1 MVVRF
6 LRLCR
11 CGSFWNGSR
20 SVSFL
25 VGEKRCSGV
34 RNGPRA
40 FIVVLPLLLM
50 IMLFPPEAIAAELTP
65 NYQQSVILSRQH
77 ADSPSGW
84 VPDPLAG
91 DKRVLTIT
99 GNPATENPAFGLKY
113 DSTYGDGKDYLIV
126 RTLTKA
132 SYYQSNYVNQ
142 SGYRIFGNP
151 TTDAAWVTTGN
162 EMTTFLRQN
171 GAAGSIVKLLERGL
185 GMKDDGSHTAIVEYA
200 VVADNNHI
208 LRPTKNPDIR
218 QYTTNPAAYGTYAP
232 FAAKP
237 ADMTQSVYDA
247 FVGTALQ
254 KGYYQ
259 YWKEKAYDSAAT
271 SSNAFPWTQLGYT
284 FFWGNGAA
292 LADIQGMSEFI
303 IPGGTSVQIYAIYS
317 PQSYIYTLNKNGA
330 FSSDADAQFGN
341 GFASFKVTGP
351 CDTIWAGHA
360 FQRNVSHNTA
370 AGMRNQI
377 IIEPEGSIAGGQGLL
392 IWSLNYDVENRGTI
406 IGATEKKFGLSDTEN
421 IAILFK
427 GDSSTRY
434 GVPIIA
440 GSNSLINFGTI
451 MSPGIA
457 VRAEA
462 GNTHII
468 NRAGGVIAGGTYAI
482 QTGAGNDT
490 VTVTGGTIAGRVDL
504 GTGTDRFD
512 ITGTEGS
519 ATLNLA
525 ISGLTSGLPHVLV
538 RDAGRGT
545 VTIADNTRLAVTT
558 VGRSLVRNNDRFLI
572 VDTDALAVNP
582 ALLSIQNDP
591 ALPMVGFLAAQ
602 EGNRLYLVAARD
614 NSYYMTRSGNASLGN
629 LLDTLANTATGDMA
643 DVLGDLDKSGDPR
656 NALTLQ
662 PLVDGAAIQGSHMMM
677 NRHIRAVSDRMG
689 ELRFVRTDRG
699 GIWNQSFGAAAY
711 QRADLSAHA
720 YNAHLWGTVFGAD
733 RYIADRLLAGISA
746 GYVRNRMV
754 KNDPGIGDLETGSYQ
769 VSTYAYL
776 DHAPFYVDAVLS
788 FAHDTHETARRI
800 AFGMTDRT
808 AKSRFSGQQY
818 SGYLETGVGLE
829 TGTLSFTPLLSL
841 QYARLSLHGYEET
854 GAGALNLSV
863 HGQQYTKV
871 QSGIGAKVA
880 YPGALPTG
888 KIDLELQ
895 GKWLYDLVA
904 IRQQAVATFAG
915 GGSFFT
921 GGAAVPRSGGTL
933 GTRLSLVTKGSMV
946 LSLAY
951 DYEWKSRFSGHSGM
965 FALRYS
971 F

>member
-1 MVVRF
+1 MKRDRPRLFGPLLF
-6 LRLCR
+6 LL
-11 CGSFWNGSR
+11 S
-20 SVSFL
+20 L
-25 VGEKRCSGV
+25 
-34 RNGPRA
+34 
-40 FIVVLPLLLM
+40 LPL
-50 IMLFPPEAIAAELTP
+50 FATAADLTP
-65 NYQQSVILSRQH
+65 DYQQSVLLSRQH

-84 VPDPLAG
+84 VPNPLAG
-91 DKRVLTIT
+91 DKRVFTIT

-126 RTLTKA
+126 RTLTKS

-142 SGYRIFGNP
+142 SGYRIFGRP

-162 EMTTFLRQN
+162 EITTFLRQN
-171 GAAGSIVKLLERGL
+171 GATGPNLVKLLERGL
-185 GMKDDGSHTAIVEYA
+185 GMKNDGSHTAIVEYA
-200 VVADNNHI
+200 VIADNNHL

-218 QYTTNPAAYGTYAP
+218 SYDTNPAAYGT
-232 FAAKP
+232 FAAFALKP
-237 ADMTQSVYDA
+237 ADMAQATYDNFA
-247 FVGTALQ
+247 GTPGQ

-271 SSNAFPWTQLGYT
+271 SSDAFPWTQMGYT
-284 FFWGNGAA
+284 FFWGNGAGS
-292 LADIQGMSEFI
+292 LANIQGMSEFI
-303 IPGGTSVQIYAIYS
+303 IPGGASVQIYAIYS
-317 PQSYIYTLNKNGA
+317 PQSYLYTLNKNGA
-330 FSSDADAQFGN
+330 FSTDADAQYGN

-351 CDTIWAGHA
+351 CDTIWAGHV

-377 IIEPEGSIAGGQGLL
+377 IIEPRGSVAGGQGIL

-406 IGATEKKFGLSDTEN
+406 IGATEKKFGISDTEN

-440 GSNSLINFGTI
+440 GNNSLINYGTI

-462 GNTHII
+462 GNTHIV

-490 VTVTGGTIAGRVDL
+490 VTVTGGEIVGKVDL
-504 GTGTDRFD
+504 GTGSDRFD

-525 ISGLTSGLPHVLV
+525 ISKYTSGFPHVLV

-558 VGRSLVRNNDRFLI
+558 LGRSLVRNNDRFLI
-572 VDTDALAVNP
+572 VDADALTVNP

-602 EGNRLYLVAARD
+602 EGSRLYLVAARD
-614 NSYYMTRSGNASLGN
+614 NTYYLQRSGNASLGN
-629 LLDTLANTATGDMA
+629 LIDTMANTATGDMA
-643 DVLGDLDKSGDPR
+643 DVLGDLDKSGDPQ
-656 NALTLQ
+656 NALALQ
-662 PLVDGAAIQGSHMMM
+662 PLVDGAAIQGSYMMM

-689 ELRFVRTDRG
+689 ELRSVRTDRG

-711 QRADLSAHA
+711 QRADTSAHA
-720 YNAHLWGTVFGAD
+720 YNAHVWGTVFGAD
-733 RYIADRLLAGISA
+733 RYVTDRLLAGISG

-754 KNDPGIGDLETGSYQ
+754 KNDPVIGDMETGSYQ
-769 VSTYAYL
+769 ASMYAHL
-776 DHAPFYVDAVLS
+776 DQAPFYVDAILS
-788 FAHDTHETARRI
+788 FAHDTYETSRRI

-808 AKSRFSGQQY
+808 AKSRFSGQHY
-818 SGYLETGVGLE
+818 SGYLEAGSVLDAGM
-829 TGTLSFTPLLSL
+829 LSFTPLLSL
-841 QYARLSLHGYEET
+841 QYGRLALNDYGET
-854 GAGALNLSV
+854 GAGDLNLSV
-863 HGQQYTKV
+863 HGQHYTML
-871 QSGIGAKVA
+871 QSGIGAKMA
-880 YPGALPTG
+880 YPMALSTG
-888 KIDLELQ
+888 KINLEVQ

-904 IRQQAVATFAG
+904 SRQQAVATFAG

-921 GGAAVPRSGGTL
+921 GGAALPRSGGTV
-933 GTRLSLVTKGSMV
+933 GTRLAFAAKGSMM

-951 DYEWKSRFSGHSGM
+951 DYEWKSRFSGHSGTL
-965 FALRYS
+965 ALRYS